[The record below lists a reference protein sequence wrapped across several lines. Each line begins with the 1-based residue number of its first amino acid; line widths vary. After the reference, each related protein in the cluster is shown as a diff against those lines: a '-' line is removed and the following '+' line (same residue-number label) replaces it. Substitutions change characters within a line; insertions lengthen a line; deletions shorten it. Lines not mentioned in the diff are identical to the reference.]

1 MREAG
6 DGSEEGGVKVVTTL
20 RGRRHDDVHEAW
32 TQDSNWNDRRAL
44 HKVWY
49 LDSNGDVFS
58 GAELLGETNWQL
70 VSSDMIAITLAQ
82 GANKIVFSTVHG
94 SYGVPLE
101 IGRVPSAA
109 SVALS
114 TSTAVTAAPLR
125 CRLTE
130 RRMHGCSLSFDACI
144 NIV

>member
-6 DGSEEGGVKVVTTL
+6 DGSEKGVMKVVTTL

-44 HKVWY
+44 NKVWY

-70 VSSDMIAITLAQ
+70 VTSDMIAITLAQ

-101 IGRVPSAA
+101 IGRAPSAA
-109 SVALS
+109 GVALS
-114 TSTAVTAAPLR
+114 TSTPVTAAPLR
-125 CRLTE
+125 CVCVCVCWYISRERL
-130 RRMHGCSLSFDACI
+130 C
-144 NIV
+144 V